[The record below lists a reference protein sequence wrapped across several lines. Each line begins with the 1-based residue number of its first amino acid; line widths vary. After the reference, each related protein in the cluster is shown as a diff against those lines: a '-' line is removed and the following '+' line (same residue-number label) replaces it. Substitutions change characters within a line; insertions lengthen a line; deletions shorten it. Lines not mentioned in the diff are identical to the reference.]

1 LTLQAFPP
9 SILHPFQLGC
19 LLMNGNL
26 VHLYFLSQFESL
38 HCPRV
43 IPLKLQSFYQ
53 GIDFNLHVVEVVRS
67 GVGAKEQLG

>member
-1 LTLQAFPP
+1 
-9 SILHPFQLGC
+9 
-19 LLMNGNL
+19 MNGNL